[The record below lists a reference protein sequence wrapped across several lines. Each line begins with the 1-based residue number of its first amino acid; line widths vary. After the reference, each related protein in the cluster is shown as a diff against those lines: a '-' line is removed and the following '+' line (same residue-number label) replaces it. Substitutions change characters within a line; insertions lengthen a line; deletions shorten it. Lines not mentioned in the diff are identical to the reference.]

1 MVVSYN
7 LWPVGRRWT
16 TWSEHFH
23 CRRKMPSKVP
33 TLSTWLLKCI
43 QPKSRNCQTKTKPKK
58 KVEIIITTMT
68 MLLKTKQLLLA
79 VCKMVARR
87 RRRLQSILGIV
98 ASSPGVRRKREWAR
112 SEGLSATYIF
122 VVTLSS
128 WGSLFFVGALRRWLP
143 CEK

>member
-16 TWSEHFH
+16 AWSEHFH

-33 TLSTWLLKCI
+33 TLSTSLLKCI
-43 QPKSRNCQTKTKPKK
+43 QPKSRTAKLKQNQK

-87 RRRLQSILGIV
+87 RRRLHSILAIV
-98 ASSPGVRRKREWAR
+98 ASSPGVWRKREWAR

-128 WGSLFFVGALRRWLP
+128 WGFSFFFVGALRRWLP

>member
-58 KVEIIITTMT
+58 KAEIIITTMT

-79 VCKMVARR
+79 KWWHAVEGDYRAFWPLLPAAR
-87 RRRLQSILGIV
+87 GYE
-98 ASSPGVRRKREWAR
+98 GRE
-112 SEGLSATYIF
+112 SERGQRDSQPPTFLSLHF
-122 VVTLSS
+122 LVG
-128 WGSLFFVGALRRWLP
+128 GSLFFVGALRRWLP